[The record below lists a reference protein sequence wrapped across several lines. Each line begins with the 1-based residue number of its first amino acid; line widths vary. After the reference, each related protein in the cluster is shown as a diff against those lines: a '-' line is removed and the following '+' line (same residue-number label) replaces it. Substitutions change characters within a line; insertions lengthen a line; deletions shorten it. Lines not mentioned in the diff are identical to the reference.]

1 MIKRLATVL
10 PVPDAVRAAAHA
22 RARFAAAQQP
32 VRGILLVCLAIL
44 LFSGID
50 VTAKY
55 LVTTAEIPV
64 AQVVWIRFIGQAAA
78 ILMALGVFA
87 VPRLLRTRQ
96 LGFQIVRSGLL
107 LASTLCNFLAIR
119 YLRLDQAVTI
129 QFLAPLMVALLA
141 GPLLGEW
148 VGWRRMVA
156 IGVGFCGVLIA
167 VRPGFVAFDPA
178 FIFAFGTVAAYALF
192 QLTTRYLAP
201 YDAPEV
207 TLFYSLLLGAF
218 LMAPMAIMDWVW
230 PSSTLVW
237 VLVISLGIWGAAGHG
252 IFIMAY
258 RHADAATLAPFIYLS
273 LITHTTGGYFIFGH
287 VPDAWTIAGAAV
299 IVGSGLYILW
309 RERVKARDAARLV

>member
-1 MIKRLATVL
+1 MPSTRSATT
-10 PVPDAVRAAAHA
+10 REN
-22 RARFAAAQQP
+22 FAASQKP
-32 VRGILLVCLAIL
+32 VRGITLVCVAVV

-50 VTAKY
+50 ATAKY
-55 LVTTAEIPV
+55 LVTTAELPV

-78 ILMALGVFA
+78 ILTAMGLFA
-87 VPRLLRTRQ
+87 VPRLLRTQQ
-96 LGFQIVRSGLL
+96 LGFQLVRSGLL

-148 VGWRRMVA
+148 VGWRRLLA

-167 VRPGFVAFDPA
+167 VRPGFTDFDPA

-201 YDAPEV
+201 YDPPEV
-207 TLFYSLLLGAF
+207 TLFYSLILGAV

-230 PSSTLVW
+230 PTSALVW
-237 VLVISLGIWGAAGHG
+237 VLVITLGIWGAAGHG

-273 LITHTTGGYFIFGH
+273 LITHTSLGYLIFGH
-287 VPDAWTIAGAAV
+287 IPDAWTMAGAVV

-309 RERVKARDAARLV
+309 RERVKAKVAVTLVPKQLVKQAVRS